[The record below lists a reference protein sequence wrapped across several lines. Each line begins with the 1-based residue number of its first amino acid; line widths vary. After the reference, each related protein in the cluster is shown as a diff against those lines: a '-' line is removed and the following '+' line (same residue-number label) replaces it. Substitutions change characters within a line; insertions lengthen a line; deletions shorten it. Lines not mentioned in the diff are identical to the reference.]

1 MFSAPSTSSVRRWL
15 AIVLAALLLGQRLH
29 AAQLFGDALVIG
41 AVLLVQFSL
50 RAQVRAVDPRR

>member
-1 MFSAPSTSSVRRWL
+1 MFSAPSTTSVRRWS

-29 AAQLFGDALVIG
+29 AAQLFGGALVIG

-50 RAQVRAVDPRR
+50 RVPVRAVDPRR